1 MSGRRRK
8 GELFGGVLLIKSH
21 EVVAEGGGNGGWER
35 RWKWR
40 AKPWVRTSRG
50 CRCLNM
56 LDVARAPL
64 FGPRD

>member
-1 MSGRRRK
+1 VRGMSGRRRK

-40 AKPWVRTSRG
+40 AKPWVRTR
-50 CRCLNM
+50 
-56 LDVARAPL
+56 
-64 FGPRD
+64 